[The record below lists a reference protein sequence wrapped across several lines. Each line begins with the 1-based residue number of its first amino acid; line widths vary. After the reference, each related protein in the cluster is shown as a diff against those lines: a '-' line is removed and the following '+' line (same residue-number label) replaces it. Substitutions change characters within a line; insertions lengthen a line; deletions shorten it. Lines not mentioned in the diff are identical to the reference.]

1 MARKKKEV
9 SKREKVFNVISN
21 AIDFVQE
28 CYMLGIFLIGITAF
42 IYVVLWVD
50 TVAEIKF
57 EIIYM

>member
-28 CYMLGIFLIGITAF
+28 YYMLGIFLIGITAF

>member
-1 MARKKKEV
+1 MEKKEV

-28 CYMLGIFLIGITAF
+28 YYMLGIFLIGVTAF

>member
-28 CYMLGIFLIGITAF
+28 YYMLGIFLIGITAF
-42 IYVVLWVD
+42 MYVVLWVD

>member
-1 MARKKKEV
+1 MAIKKNQV

-28 CYMLGIFLIGITAF
+28 YYMLGIFLIGITAF